1 MPDQHLPRG
10 PTSEMSHRSA
20 EQFPDVAGTWF
31 HRTMAGEPDDTLRVS
46 DAERDVVLKA
56 LGDHA
61 AAGRLTLDELEQR
74 ADQALAAK
82 TRGDLA
88 VITADL
94 PGDQAPAPAPPLAG
108 GTPVRRMVA
117 ILSSSHH
124 RGRFRAAGKIDTLA
138 VLGHDEIDLREAE
151 IEGGELTLSMIS
163 VLGNTDIYI
172 PDSVELEIDGSS
184 VLGSYVDKGSGR
196 APRPG
201 APVIRIHMTN
211 VLSSVN
217 VYRLPPE
224 ARGMCLAKARRLL
237 DSPDRQD
244 IDDHVQQ
251 HLQYRIDRH
260 IERRMRHAQRRI
272 ERNRYR

>member
-1 MPDQHLPRG
+1 
-10 PTSEMSHRSA
+10 
-20 EQFPDVAGTWF
+20 
-31 HRTMAGEPDDTLRVS
+31 MAGERDDTLRVS

-94 PGDQAPAPAPPLAG
+94 PGDQAPAAEPAPRLPG
-108 GTPVRRMVA
+108 GPPVRRMVA

-124 RGRFRAAGKIDTLA
+124 HGRFRAASQIDTLA
-138 VLGHDEIDLREAE
+138 ILGHDEIDLREAE

-184 VLGSYVDKGSGR
+184 VLGSYIDKGSGR

-224 ARGMCLAKARRLL
+224 ARGMSLARARRLL
-237 DSPDRQD
+237 EVADHPDIEKHIRR
-244 IDDHVQQ
+244 HVQ
-251 HLQYRIDRH
+251 HRIDRH
-260 IERRMRHAQRRI
+260 VERRIRHVQRRI
-272 ERNRYR
+272 DRHR